1 MSSGCK
7 DYYMNE
13 QKTQGRKGEKMP
25 RINMAFTPV
34 NLEFLH
40 IMAAVEGTSITRYVN
55 RVIEQE
61 RKQNNPF
68 HYINLLILNLFMCKN
83 NNFIYCS
90 LLLVFN
96 CMHSVHVYAPI
107 DMLRS
112 KSPLKYVCRHFLKLP

>member
-61 RKQNNPF
+61 RKQNNF
-68 HYINLLILNLFMCKN
+68 AYKKAKE
-83 NNFIYCS
+83 
-90 LLLVFN
+90 LVES
-96 CMHSVHVYAPI
+96 MRAE
-107 DMLRS
+107 
-112 KSPLKYVCRHFLKLP
+112 